1 MHQARGF
8 TLIELLIVIAIIA
21 LLAAVLTPN
30 LLNARKRAVDM
41 ASQLYLKQVVQW
53 IASADTAGSDVSA
66 LDGNDCRSI
75 VLQDEGAPAEYPRA
89 VRSCVI
95 TRDSADNK
103 YTITVNSQA
112 SGVFSAVYWLR

>member
-1 MHQARGF
+1 MHKARGF
-8 TLIELLIVIAIIA
+8 TLVELLIVIAIIA

-30 LLNARKRAVDM
+30 VLTARKRALDM
-41 ASQLYLKQVVQW
+41 ASQMYLKQVVQW
-53 IASADTAGSDVSA
+53 IASADTAGGDVSA
-66 LDGNDCRSI
+66 LNGSDCRSVI
-75 VLQDEGAPAEYPRA
+75 LQDEGAPAEYPRA

-95 TRDSADNK
+95 VRDSADNK

>member
-1 MHQARGF
+1 MHKARGF

-66 LDGNDCRSI
+66 LDGNDCRSTI
-75 VLQDEGAPAEYPRA
+75 LQDEGAPAEYPRA
-89 VRSCVI
+89 VVSCSI
-95 TRDSADNK
+95 SRNSADNK

-112 SGVFSAVYWLR
+112 NGVFSAIYWLR